1 MTRLTFLLLLLIA
14 ILPVGCSELHPYD
27 RPIEGANE
35 LVIYSTT
42 DTSAFEPVISDFNR
56 LFPNVKIKY
65 IEMEAIPLYERFLQE
80 EEAHGRSA
88 DLLLSS
94 AMDLQVK
101 LVNDGFAA
109 PHNAANARELPR
121 WANWRNEAFGVT
133 FEPVVMAF
141 SRQRMTGREIPS
153 SRAELLQ
160 ALRVDREF
168 WRNRIG
174 TYDVAKSGVG
184 YLIASQDARN
194 GDDFGALVEAMRE
207 AEVVKAATTSQIL
220 DDLES
225 GRITAGY
232 NLLGSY
238 ASARAET
245 SPDIVIVYPQDYTL
259 AVSRT
264 AIIPKSAPNSY
275 VSHVF
280 LDYLLSSRAQVIL
293 TEKSRLDAVRAEV
306 SGHVG
311 DMVRAGN
318 GDDQLRPIALGP
330 GLLVYLDRLKR
341 QRFLQLWDAPFETHQ
356 EIYAPS
362 AP

>member
-1 MTRLTFLLLLLIA
+1 VTRRTFLLFLLTG
-14 ILPVGCSELHPYD
+14 ILQVGCSEIRHYD
-27 RPIEGANE
+27 QPLDGPNE

-42 DTSAFEPVISDFNR
+42 DTGAFEPVIADFNR
-56 LFPNVKIKY
+56 LFPSVKVKY
-65 IEMEAIPLYERFLQE
+65 VEMEAIPLYQRFLQE
-80 EEAHGRSA
+80 EQAHGRSA

-109 PHNAANARELPR
+109 PHISANARELPR

-141 SRQRMTGREIPS
+141 NRKRMIGREIPS

-194 GDDFGALVEAMRE
+194 GDDSGALVEAMRE
-207 AEVVKAATTSQIL
+207 AAVVKAATTSEIL

-225 GRITAGY
+225 GRISAGY

-245 SPDIVIVYPQDYTL
+245 SPDIVIVYPKDYTL

-264 AIIPKSAPNSY
+264 AIIPKTAPNSN

-280 LDYLLSSRAQVIL
+280 LDYLLSMRAQLIL
-293 TEKSRLDAVRAEV
+293 TEESRLDAVRVQV
-306 SGHVG
+306 SRHIG
-311 DMVRAGN
+311 DVIRAGD
-318 GDDQLRPIALGP
+318 GDDQLRPISLGP

-341 QRFLQLWDAPFETHQ
+341 QRFLQLWDAPFEPHQ
-356 EIYAPS
+356 EVYPPRAP
-362 AP
+362 